1 MERWL
6 LGVIWLVMAGASVAL
21 LLGARRRARAAERL
35 AGESG
40 VAVELV
46 EEPPALLQRSLL
58 LPLFAGL
65 FAGAIFLLLRFQL
78 AFVAAAAL
86 ISGMLALQVVGL
98 LAERAAA
105 RLENQL
111 ADAIDLMI
119 GALGAGASL
128 GNAIEAA
135 VVEARAPLKVLLQ
148 DLSARIRL
156 GDNPADVFQS
166 LARRV
171 PLESF
176 LLFSSALAVHWEA
189 GGQLSFT
196 LSSVG
201 RTLRDRMDVARRL
214 QSSAAQSRFSAFSVL
229 ALTWFI
235 ALIVYNNNPEQ
246 MSEFVNSTL
255 GSWGIAATTILQ
267 AFGIVWMNV
276 ISRPRF

>member
-1 MERWL
+1 MDRWL
-6 LGVIWLVMAGASVAL
+6 FGLIWLVMAGTSAVL
-21 LLGARRRARAAERL
+21 LLRSWRRARGVERL
-35 AGESG
+35 AGGG
-40 VAVELV
+40 VLAEELAGDRP
-46 EEPPALLQRSLL
+46 ELLRRSLL
-58 LPLFAGL
+58 TPILAAAVAAIVFFA
-65 FAGAIFLLLRFQL
+65 LRFQL
-78 AFVAAAAL
+78 AFVSAAAL
-86 ISGMLALQVVGL
+86 ISGMLAVQVSSL

-111 ADAIDLMI
+111 ADSIDLMI

-135 VVEARAPLKVLLQ
+135 VVEAREPLKTLLQ

-156 GDNPADVFQS
+156 GDNPADAFQS
-166 LARRV
+166 LSRRV

-201 RTLRDRMDVARRL
+201 RTLRDRMDVTRRL

-246 MSEFVNSTL
+246 MSDFVNSTL
-255 GSWGIAATTILQ
+255 GSWCIAATTILQ

>member
-1 MERWL
+1 MEVVL
-6 LGVIWLVMAGASVAL
+6 FGIVWLVMAGASVAL
-21 LLGARRRARAAERL
+21 LLRERRHSRAVERL
-35 AGESG
+35 AGDGVVVDAAAEESPQM
-40 VAVELV
+40 L
-46 EEPPALLQRSLL
+46 RRNWW
-58 LPLFAGL
+58 LPLL
-65 FAGAIFLLLRFQL
+65 AGAVAAGIFLLLRFQA
-78 AFVAAAAL
+78 AFTAAAAL
-86 ISGMLALQVVGL
+86 IASMLTAQVVAL
-98 LAERAAA
+98 LAERSAA

-111 ADAIDLMI
+111 ADSIDLMI

-128 GNAIEAA
+128 GNAMEAA
-135 VVEARAPLKVLLQ
+135 VVEARAPLKSLLQ

-166 LARRV
+166 LSRRV

-189 GGQLSFT
+189 GGQLSYT

-201 RTLRDRMDVARRL
+201 RTLRDRMDVTRRL
-214 QSSAAQSRFSAFSVL
+214 QSSAAQSRFSAFAVL

-246 MSEFVNSTL
+246 MSDFVSSTL
-255 GSWGIAATTILQ
+255 GSWCIAATTILQ